1 MQIAFFLLPFV
12 LLGGSV
18 IFVAFSGGP
27 ARAREAYLT
36 RGSGTFKVLF
46 PVLYIALGIAVPAV
60 VIADR
65 GQSEGA
71 TGKLKNERAT
81 GDVRLGK
88 ALFKESCASCHTLAA
103 INARGVQGPD
113 LDDIG
118 KVTPNRITNA
128 IKIGG
133 TGKKR
138 MPAGLL
144 QGEDAKNVAAY
155 VSAVAGQ

>member
-12 LLGGSV
+12 LLGAAV
-18 IFVAFSGGP
+18 VFVAFSGGP

-36 RGSGTFKVLF
+36 RGSRTFKVVIPL
-46 PVLYIALGIAVPAV
+46 LYIALGIAVPAV
-60 VIADR
+60 VIAGR

-71 TGKLKNERAT
+71 TGKLKNEKVS
-81 GDVRLGK
+81 GNLEQGK
-88 ALFKESCASCHTLAA
+88 ALFKETCASCHTLSAV
-103 INARGVQGPD
+103 NARGVQGPN

-118 KVTPNRITNA
+118 KVTPNRIANA

-144 QGEDAKNVAAY
+144 QGGDAKDVAAY
-155 VSAVAGQ
+155 VTAVAGQ

>member
-12 LLGGSV
+12 LLGAAV
-18 IFVAFSGGP
+18 AFVAFSGGP

-36 RGSGTFKVLF
+36 RGGGAFKVVI
-46 PVLYIALGIAVPAV
+46 PVLYIALGIAVPAI

-71 TGKLKNERAT
+71 TGRLKNERIS

-138 MPAGLL
+138 MPAELL
-144 QGEDAKNVAAY
+144 QGEDAKHVAAY
-155 VSAVAGQ
+155 VTAVAGQ

>member
-12 LLGGSV
+12 LLGAAV
-18 IFVAFSGGP
+18 VFVAFSGGP
-27 ARAREAYLT
+27 AQAREAYLT
-36 RGSGTFKVLF
+36 GGSRTFKVVI

-71 TGKLKNERAT
+71 TGKLKNKPVS
-81 GDVRLGK
+81 GDLAKGK
-88 ALFKESCASCHTLAA
+88 AVFEESCASCHTLAA
-103 INARGVQGPD
+103 VNARGVQGPD

-118 KVTPNRITNA
+118 KVTPDRIVSA
-128 IKIGG
+128 IKVGG
-133 TGKKR
+133 TGKQR
-138 MPAGLL
+138 MPAELL
-144 QGEDAKNVAAY
+144 AGKEAKDVAAY